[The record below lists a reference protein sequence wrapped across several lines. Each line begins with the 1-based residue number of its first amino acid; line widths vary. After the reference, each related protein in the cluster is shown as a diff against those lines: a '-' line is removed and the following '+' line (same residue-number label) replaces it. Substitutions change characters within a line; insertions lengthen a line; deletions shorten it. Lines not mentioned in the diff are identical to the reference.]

1 MLSEQ
6 LVREALK
13 EVYDPEL
20 QYSVVELG
28 LIYDVQVNDG
38 SVHVLMTLTSP
49 GCPIAPMIIEQI
61 EEAVGVI
68 PGTKDVDVEITFDP
82 PWSPESMS
90 EDARADLGLD

>member
-1 MLSEQ
+1 MISEQ

-20 QYSVVELG
+20 QYSVVDLG

-38 SVHVLMTLTSP
+38 NVHVLMTLTSP
-49 GCPIAPMIIEQI
+49 GCPVAPMIIDQI
-61 EEAVGVI
+61 QESVGVI
-68 PGTKDVDVEITFDP
+68 PGAKDVDVEITFDP
-82 PWSPESMS
+82 PWGPESMS